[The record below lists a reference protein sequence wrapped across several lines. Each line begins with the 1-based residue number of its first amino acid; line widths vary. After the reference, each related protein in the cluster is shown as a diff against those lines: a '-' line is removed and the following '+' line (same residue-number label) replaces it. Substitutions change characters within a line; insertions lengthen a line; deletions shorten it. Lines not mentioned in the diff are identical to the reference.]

1 MGGVKLILLLFL
13 QTLYKGMVVD
23 VKSQERLCVKWENEE
38 TNRRTSCCLHKN
50 NKQVKSIIYQLMPDK
65 IFDQFVVDGRKK
77 ELTEQ
82 TITILPLEI
91 HVQLHSNNQR
101 TKVTIWPTKQLEPK

>member
-1 MGGVKLILLLFL
+1 
-13 QTLYKGMVVD
+13 
-23 VKSQERLCVKWENEE
+23 
-38 TNRRTSCCLHKN
+38 
-50 NKQVKSIIYQLMPDK
+50 MPDK

-101 TKVTIWPTKQLEPK
+101 TKVTIWPTKPTGAKIISRLTLHSQQTAIKLAIKHLTN